1 MDYKKYFAQAEE
13 QANEQYLNYGGYPA
27 VDADFDDY
35 VEAAGGSY
43 MNQTGA
49 MGGGGAGAPTSQPYI
64 ITLSNSTTNAVTSN
78 IIGKAF
84 ANITASGNGINTGVT
99 YTMGISGTTYVE
111 FLYQQLNKPFIV
123 GLTYVDASSQAQ
135 ALKTLQLKVRDT
147 NGNVQERTI
156 VPTVDPYQQQTDIL
170 AIRQSWRWDG
180 FTSIAVDLNAS
191 ASATFYFY
199 PSENVNLTRGL
210 AGQSVARGYGNPN
223 VVRQDKVVLGEGVA
237 QALAQG

>member
-1 MDYKKYFAQAEE
+1 MSYDKYFAQAEE
-13 QANEQYLNYGGYPA
+13 EANESYLNYGGYPST
-27 VDADFDDY
+27 DADFDDY

-49 MGGGGAGAPTSQPYI
+49 QGMGGAPTSQPYI
-64 ITLSNSTTNAVTSN
+64 ITISNTTTNSIASN
-78 IIGKAF
+78 VIGKAF
-84 ANITASGNGINTGVT
+84 ANITASGNGINTGAT

-123 GLTYVDASSQAQ
+123 GLTYVDASDQAQ

-223 VVRQDKVVLGEGVA
+223 VVRQDKVVLGQGVA
-237 QALAQG
+237 EALQQG

>member
-49 MGGGGAGAPTSQPYI
+49 MGAGAPTSQPYI
-64 ITLSNSTTNAVTSN
+64 ITISNSTTNAITSN

-84 ANITASGNGINTGVT
+84 ANITASGNGVQTGVT